1 MKSQKSKV
9 KSQKDEKSPRGWP
22 NGLPRGGGKKIQV
35 GFTLLEVLVVI
46 AIIAILITIG
56 IASFST
62 VQKKGRD
69 SKRKSDLKE
78 VQTALEQYYS
88 VCGYNYPV
96 PTGFY
101 TQGIICSSPSIAIM
115 PAPPSDPRV
124 VTPYYCSACNSTSY
138 TICAQLESEPTPQ
151 YCLSNQQ

>member
-1 MKSQKSKV
+1 MNPDMKNKEQKT
-9 KSQKDEKSPRGWP
+9 R
-22 NGLPRGGGKKIQV
+22 NKKQGTKNLSSVICYLLSER